1 MHQAAPGKDPATPPK
16 HILLVDDDDASLALL
31 RTLIIGNG
39 FSHATASH
47 GAEALDKA
55 RASPPAAIV
64 ADLLMPVMDGYTL
77 LRQWKADPVL
87 KSIPFL
93 VYTATYTDAE
103 DEQLAMDLGADAF
116 ISKYDGVKD
125 LLPRLQQLMSAASA
139 NPPRGPVALEEAHLA
154 TYNERLAHN
163 LESKTMQLHLT
174 NRALLQEIAKRREV
188 VSTQVSV
195 LNALAAPV
203 ALIDP
208 AGRITTVNE
217 AWREFA
223 GANGLRS
230 DNWGIGQNY
239 LEVCDQ
245 AAGINSLEAKHA
257 AAGIRAVLSG
267 ELQRFEIEY
276 ECRSATQ
283 THWYRLQ
290 VNPLSESVGA
300 VIKHVDVTKQRE
312 AQIEFEQ
319 SEAQYL
325 LLLNSTAEGIYRLD
339 IHGVCTFCNP
349 TAARLL
355 GYEDPRQ
362 IVGRSAHEHHHHSRP
377 NGASFPSSECPVH
390 KALRTGQRM
399 HADNEWFFRAD
410 GSCFPV
416 EYWSYPILSGP
427 DIAGTVVTFLDITLR
442 RDLEAQFLQSQKMEA
457 VGRLAGGVAH
467 DFNNALQIILTY
479 AELLEERLAGDP
491 LGLEQNREIL
501 SAGRRA
507 ASLTRQL
514 LALSRKQIQRPS
526 LLDLNEVVG
535 SVETVLRRTLGED
548 VNLTIHCARGLGT
561 IEADRAQLEQVL
573 INLAINAR
581 DAMPDGGHLR
591 VTTSSLSCGEGTA
604 PPRAFVEPGHYV
616 VMSIRDS
623 GIGMDEATAARIF
636 EPFFTTKPPGKGTG
650 LGLSTVYGIMKQSK
664 GYVVVET
671 EPGKGA
677 EFRLF
682 FPVVEGTPE
691 TMSPREASFP
701 AQFGRETVLLVEDE
715 DSLRSV
721 VAGTLRTNGYTVLD
735 APDGN
740 TALELAKSYDA
751 PIDLLLTDLI
761 LPGISGRNTA
771 EQLRQSHPSIKVIYM
786 SGYTDDLITG
796 VGIPG
801 PKTVLLEKPFRIATL
816 LLNIREVLDGAP
828 AMPAGDAPTGAG
840 LSGAGRVLARSGVQ
854 S

>member
-1 MHQAAPGKDPATPPK
+1 MQEQSEHPRRKRPRIPAAARAESRDPVS
-16 HILLVDDDDASLALL
+16 HILLVDDDDDNLAML
-31 RTLIIGNG
+31 RTLIVGHG
-39 FSHATASH
+39 FSHASASH

-87 KSIPFL
+87 KSIPFV
-93 VYTATYTDAE
+93 VYTATYTDAD

-116 ISKYDGVKD
+116 IAKSDGAVD
-125 LLPRLQQLMSAASA
+125 LVPRLQQLISAVSA
-139 NPPRGPVALEEAHLA
+139 NPPRRPVALEEAHLA
-154 TYNERLAHN
+154 AYNARLVRK
-163 LESKTMQLHLT
+163 LESKTVQLHLT
-174 NRALLQEIAKRREV
+174 NRALLQEVAKRREV

-195 LNALAAPV
+195 LNALTAPV

-208 AGRITTVNE
+208 TGRITTVNQ
-217 AWREFA
+217 AWLDFARE
-223 GANGLRS
+223 NGLRS
-230 DNWGIGQNY
+230 KNFGVGMNY
-239 LEVCDQ
+239 LKVCDQ
-245 AAGINSLEAKHA
+245 ATGINSLEAKHA

-276 ECRSATQ
+276 ECRSPTQ
-283 THWYRLQ
+283 TCWYRLQ

-300 VIKHVDVTKQRE
+300 VIKHVDVTEQRE

-355 GYEDPRQ
+355 GYDDPAE

-377 NGASFPSSECPVH
+377 DGTPFPKSECPVH
-390 KALRTGQRM
+390 KALRSAQGM
-399 HADNEWFFRAD
+399 HADNEWFLRAD
-410 GSCFPV
+410 GSRFPV

-457 VGRLAGGVAH
+457 VGKLAGGVAH

-507 ASLTRQL
+507 AALTRQL

-535 SVETVLRRTLGED
+535 SVETVLRRIIGED
-548 VNLTIHCARGLGT
+548 IDLILHCAEDPGT

-581 DAMPDGGHLR
+581 DAMPAGGDL
-591 VTTSSLSCGEGTA
+591 VISTSTFSADLKGA
-604 PPRAFVEPGHYV
+604 APRAFIEAGQYV
-616 VMSIRDS
+616 VLSIRDS

-636 EPFFTTKPPGKGTG
+636 EPFFTTKEPGKGTG
-650 LGLSTVYGIMKQSK
+650 LGLSTVYGIMKQSG
-664 GYVVVET
+664 GYVIVDS

-677 EFRLF
+677 EFRLY
-682 FPVVEGTPE
+682 FPVVAGVPE
-691 TMSPREASFP
+691 RIGPRDLLRRPQS
-701 AQFGRETVLLVEDE
+701 GLETLLLVEDE
-715 DSLRSV
+715 GSLRSV
-721 VAGTLRTNGYTVLD
+721 VGETLRTNGYTVLD
-735 APDGN
+735 APDGKA
-740 TALELAKSYDA
+740 ALELAGSYDA
-751 PIDLLLTDLI
+751 PIDLLLTDVI
-761 LPGISGRNTA
+761 LPGLSGRSIA
-771 EQLRQSHPSIKVIYM
+771 EQLRKSRPLMKVIYM
-786 SGYTDDLITG
+786 SGYTDELIASHG
-796 VGIPG
+796 IVGPQ
-801 PKTVLLEKPFRIATL
+801 TTLLEKPFRIASL
-816 LLNIREVLDGAP
+816 LQKIREVLDGDPVEA
-828 AMPAGDAPTGAG
+828 ASAQG
-840 LSGAGRVLARSGVQ
+840 
-854 S
+854 